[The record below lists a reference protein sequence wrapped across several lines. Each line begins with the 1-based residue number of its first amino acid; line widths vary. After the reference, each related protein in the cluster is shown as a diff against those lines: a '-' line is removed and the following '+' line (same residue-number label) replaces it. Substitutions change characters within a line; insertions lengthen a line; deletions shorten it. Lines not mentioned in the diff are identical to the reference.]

1 VLLYIFEDTV
11 VKTPEL
17 HVYHYVMAI

>member
-17 HVYHYVMAI
+17 HVFHYVMAI